1 MANSRHL
8 KILHQGIEY
17 WNHWLATGLDE
28 VNLSGANLSEFFLS
42 GIDFRDAN
50 LISVNLNRA
59 ILKYAVC
66 NNALFDDATFVGA
79 DLEGANFSNAHL
91 EGADF
96 TDANLVKANFADA
109 DMRSTKLI
117 NADLTGASLQRATLS
132 FAQLDGAN
140 LKGAALVH
148 ANLSY
153 ASARKTAF
161 ISCDATRVDFSHADL
176 SHANLLSANLTKAQF
191 IETNLNHAI
200 LRDSSIYGASIWD
213 VDLTNALQTDLV
225 ITRRDEPTISIDN
238 IEVAQFIHLLLNNR
252 KIRHVI
258 DTITSKVVLILGRFT
273 PERKA
278 ILDAIRDELR
288 RNNYL
293 PILFDFEKPSSR
305 DLTETVSTLAH
316 MARFIIADLSDA
328 KSVSQELERVVPAL
342 PSVPVQPLLA
352 KGHEEYGMFEHFKK
366 YPWVLSTFT
375 YDSKSVLE
383 FELSQRIIKAAEEKA
398 RTLQNR

>member
-17 WNHWLATGLDE
+17 WNHWLATVLDE
-28 VNLSGANLSEFFLS
+28 ANLSGANLSEFFLS
-42 GIDFRDAN
+42 GIDFREAN

-66 NNALFDDATFVGA
+66 NNALFDDATFIGA
-79 DLEGANFSNAHL
+79 DLEGADFSGAHL

-109 DMRSTKLI
+109 DMRSAKLI
-117 NADLTGASLQRATLS
+117 NADLKGANLQRATLS

-140 LKGAALVH
+140 LTGVALGH
-148 ANLSY
+148 ANLAY
-153 ASARKTAF
+153 ANARKAAF

-176 SHANLLSANLTKAQF
+176 SHANLWSANLTRAQF
-191 IETNLNHAI
+191 IETNLKNAI

-213 VDLTNALQTDLV
+213 VDLTNAEQTDLV

-316 MARFIIADLSDA
+316 IARFIIADLSDA
-328 KSVSQELERVVPAL
+328 RSVSQELERVVPAL

-352 KGHEEYGMFEHFKK
+352 KGHREYPMFEHFKK
-366 YPWVLSTFT
+366 YPWVLRTFT
-375 YDSKSVLE
+375 YDSISILE
-383 FELSQRIIKAAEEKA
+383 FELKQRIIKDTEEKA